1 MDIATPTADKQAL
14 AQRQAGLVEQA
25 CRLLE
30 AADQAPRLTDLAD
43 ALGVSPSHL
52 HRLFK
57 SATGVTP
64 AAYAAALRA
73 QRVRDGLRPG
83 VTVTTALLD
92 AGYTSAAAFHAEA
105 PGRLG
110 MTPGR
115 YRAGGVD
122 TEIRFALGQSTL
134 GALLVAASPI
144 GICAIALGDDPEQLV
159 KELQDRFPK
168 ARLIGDDPE
177 FARHMARIAGLME
190 APGPGAHLLPLDI
203 RGTAFQQRVWQALM
217 RIPAGSTLSYTEL
230 ARQLGMPRAVR
241 AVASACAANVLAV
254 AIPCH
259 RVVRS
264 DGALAGYRWGIARKA
279 ELLRREAPAV
289 AGHQPAA

>member
-1 MDIATPTADKQAL
+1 MDSATPVAEKQHL
-14 AQRQAGLVEQA
+14 EAQHAALVEQA

-30 AADQAPRLTDLAD
+30 GTDPPLRLADLAK
-43 ALGVSPSHL
+43 AVGISPYHL

-57 SATGVTP
+57 GVTGVTP
-64 AAYAAALRA
+64 AAYTAALRA
-73 QRVRDGLRPG
+73 RRIRDGLRPG
-83 VTVTTALLD
+83 VTVTTAMHE

-122 TEIRFALGQSTL
+122 TEIRFAVGQSSL
-134 GALLVAASPI
+134 GALLVAASPV
-144 GICAIALGDDPEQLV
+144 GICAISLGDDPQQLV
-159 KELQDRFPK
+159 QELQDRFPK

-177 FARHMARIAGLME
+177 FAQHMAYIAGLLD
-190 APGPGAHLLPLDI
+190 APGPGAHRLPLDI
-203 RGTAFQQRVWQALM
+203 RGTAFQQRVWEALM

-241 AVASACAANVLAV
+241 AVASACAANTLAV

-279 ELLRREAPAV
+279 ELLRRESTHRPPA
-289 AGHQPAA
+289 

>member
-1 MDIATPTADKQAL
+1 MDIATRAVEKKPLEEHHAA
-14 AQRQAGLVEQA
+14 LVERA

-30 AADQAPRLTDLAD
+30 TADQALRLTELAD
-43 ALGVSPSHL
+43 AVGVSPSHL

-57 SATGVTP
+57 GVTGVTP
-64 AAYAAALRA
+64 AAYAASLRA
-73 QRVRDGLRPG
+73 RRIRDGLRPG
-83 VTVTTALLD
+83 VTVTTALHE

-110 MTPGR
+110 MTPAR
-115 YRAGGVD
+115 YRAGGAD
-122 TEIRFALGQSTL
+122 TDIRFAVGQSSL
-134 GALLVAASPI
+134 GALLVAASPV

-159 KELQDRFPK
+159 RELQDRFPR

-177 FARHMARIAGLME
+177 FAGHMALIAGLLD
-190 APGPGAHLLPLDI
+190 APGPGADRLPLDI
-203 RGTAFQQRVWQALM
+203 RGTAFQQRVWAALM
-217 RIPAGSTLSYTEL
+217 QIPPGSTVSYTDL

-241 AVASACAANVLAV
+241 AVAGACAANVLAV

-279 ELLRREAPAV
+279 ELLRRESGGRPS
-289 AGHQPAA
+289 P

>member
-1 MDIATPTADKQAL
+1 MDSATPVAEKQHLEVQHA
-14 AQRQAGLVEQA
+14 ALVEQA

-30 AADQAPRLTDLAD
+30 GTDPPLRLADLAK
-43 ALGVSPSHL
+43 AVGISPYHL

-57 SATGVTP
+57 GVTGVTP
-64 AAYAAALRA
+64 AAYTAALRA
-73 QRVRDGLRPG
+73 RRIRDGLRPG
-83 VTVTTALLD
+83 VTVTTAMHE

-122 TEIRFALGQSTL
+122 TEIRFAVGQSSL
-134 GALLVAASPI
+134 GALLVAASPV
-144 GICAIALGDDPEQLV
+144 GICAISLGDDPQQLV
-159 KELQDRFPK
+159 QELQDRFPK

-177 FARHMARIAGLME
+177 FAQHMAYIAGLLD
-190 APGPGAHLLPLDI
+190 APGPGAHRLPLDI
-203 RGTAFQQRVWQALM
+203 RGTAFQQRVWEALM

-241 AVASACAANVLAV
+241 AVASACAANTLAV

-279 ELLRREAPAV
+279 ELLRRESTHRPPA
-289 AGHQPAA
+289 

>member
-1 MDIATPTADKQAL
+1 MDTATPVAENRSL
-14 AQRQAGLVEQA
+14 EAQHAALVEQA

-30 AADQAPRLTDLAD
+30 GADPPLRLADLAKVV
-43 ALGVSPSHL
+43 GISPYHL

-57 SATGVTP
+57 GVTGVTP
-64 AAYAAALRA
+64 AAYSAALRA
-73 QRVRDGLRPG
+73 RRIRDGLRPG
-83 VTVTTALLD
+83 VTVTTAMHE

-122 TEIRFALGQSTL
+122 TDIRFAVGQSSL
-134 GALLVAASPI
+134 GALLVAASPV
-144 GICAIALGDDPEQLV
+144 GICAISLGDDPQQLV
-159 KELQDRFPK
+159 QELQDRFPK
-168 ARLIGDDPE
+168 ARLIGDDPA
-177 FARHMARIAGLME
+177 FAHHMAHIAGLLD
-190 APGPGAHLLPLDI
+190 APGPGAHRLPLDI
-203 RGTAFQQRVWQALM
+203 RGTAFQQRVWEALM
-217 RIPAGSTLSYTEL
+217 RIPAGSTVSYAEL
-230 ARQLGMPRAVR
+230 AQQLGMPRAVR
-241 AVASACAANVLAV
+241 AVASACAANTLAV

-279 ELLRREAPAV
+279 ELLRRESTHRPSA
-289 AGHQPAA
+289 